1 MVNLR
6 GDKIPIMHFI
16 RGQVSNPK
24 FMGTGNRRGDRPRL
38 FLKAP
43 QPSGLYMGKTPG
55 NFLSQ
60 AQKIIYIH

>member
-6 GDKIPIMHFI
+6 GDNIPVVHFI

-24 FMGTGNRRGDRPRL
+24 LMGTGNRGGDRPCL

-43 QPSGLYMGKTPG
+43 QPLGLYVGKTPG
-55 NFLSQ
+55 NFQSQ
-60 AQKIIYIH
+60 AQNITYIH